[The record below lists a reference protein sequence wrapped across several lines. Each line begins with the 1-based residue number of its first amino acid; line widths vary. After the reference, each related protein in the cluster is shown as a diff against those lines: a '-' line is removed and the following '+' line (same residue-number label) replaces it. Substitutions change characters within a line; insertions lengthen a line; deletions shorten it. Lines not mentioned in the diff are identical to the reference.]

1 MPPPAGMPHRPKR
14 STPSSRAWGERQGG
28 KESMKQLM
36 KHTEAHANSLLW
48 VGGARRCW
56 NHVGAS
62 LDTWQ
67 AAAHCL
73 LVLQLP
79 PAVVWDRC
87 APGCAAP
94 VPQTQGPGSVPR
106 LRTRRVQLDSWE
118 VPSTHTHTPKCRTDG
133 STQQP
138 AVRRADATA
147 AAPAC
152 RLPLCRRTCHHIC
165 RHH

>member
-1 MPPPAGMPHRPKR
+1 
-14 STPSSRAWGERQGG
+14 
-28 KESMKQLM
+28 MKQLM

-73 LVLQLP
+73 LLLQLP

-118 VPSTHTHTPKCRTDG
+118 VPSTHTHTQVPDG
-133 STQQP
+133 WQHSATSC
-138 AVRRADATA
+138 ATSRRNGRCPRMQA
-147 AAPAC
+147 AAMQAHLPPHLQASLPRGTSAPAAAGEGQGWT
-152 RLPLCRRTCHHIC
+152 LRR
-165 RHH
+165 